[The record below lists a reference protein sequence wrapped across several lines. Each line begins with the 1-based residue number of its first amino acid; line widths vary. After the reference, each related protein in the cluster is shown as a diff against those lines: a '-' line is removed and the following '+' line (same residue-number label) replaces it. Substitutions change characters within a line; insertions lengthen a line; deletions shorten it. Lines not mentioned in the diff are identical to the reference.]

1 MNNQQL
7 ANNMQ
12 MPRYKEVKV
21 KGQTVK
27 LKYCFTVINNYFLK
41 LIRKKFGIKLFLF
54 FQFKV

>member
-1 MNNQQL
+1 VNLTDGSMSNQQL

-27 LKYCFTVINNYFLK
+27 LKYCFTVIKQLY
-41 LIRKKFGIKLFLF
+41 
-54 FQFKV
+54 